1 MEYVCLDL
9 EGVLVPEIWAEV
21 AKFTGEEKFNLT
33 TQDIKNYSELMDM
46 RMGLIEEMNISIRD
60 IYSIVDKI
68 EPFQGAREF
77 IDWARDNFQVTI
89 VSDSFYQLT
98 WPLIRKLG
106 TPSIICHHLEIE
118 EEKLKGYS
126 LRQPENKKRVVQALK
141 ALQYRV
147 FAVGDS
153 YNDIQMLTEADLGVF
168 FQAPKHIR
176 DEYSNISGV
185 ENHTELKKVF
195 SEASEFVKESKVSL

>member
-33 TQDIKNYSELMDM
+33 TQDIKDYSELMDM

-60 IYSIVDKI
+60 IYSVVDKI

-89 VSDSFYQLT
+89 VSDSFYQLA

-106 TPSIICHHLEIE
+106 TPCLLYTSP
-118 EEKLKGYS
+118 S
-126 LRQPENKKRVVQALK
+126 P
-141 ALQYRV
+141 
-147 FAVGDS
+147 
-153 YNDIQMLTEADLGVF
+153 
-168 FQAPKHIR
+168 R
-176 DEYSNISGV
+176 DRS
-185 ENHTELKKVF
+185 
-195 SEASEFVKESKVSL
+195 VSRMPSSA

>member
-9 EGVLVPEIWAEV
+9 EGVLVPEIWSEV

-33 TQDIKNYSELMDM
+33 TQDIKDYSKLMDM
-46 RMGLIEEMNISIRD
+46 RIELVEELNISMKD
-60 IYSIVDKI
+60 ILSVVEKM
-68 EPFQGAREF
+68 EPFPGAKEF

-89 VSDSFYQLT
+89 VSDSFYQLA
-98 WPLIRKLG
+98 WSLIRKLG

-118 EEKLKGYS
+118 GEKLKGYS
-126 LRQPENKKRVVQALK
+126 LRQLENKKRVVQTFKALK
-141 ALQYRV
+141 YRV
-147 FAVGDS
+147 FAAGDS

-176 DEYSNISGV
+176 DEYSNINGV
-185 ENHTELKKVF
+185 ESHAELKKVY
-195 SEASEFVKESKVSL
+195 SEASEFVKGS

>member
-46 RMGLIEEMNISIRD
+46 RMGLIEEMNISIKD
-60 IYSIVDKI
+60 IQSVVDKI
-68 EPFQGAREF
+68 EPFKGAREF

-89 VSDSFYQLT
+89 VSDSFYQLA
-98 WPLIRKLG
+98 WPLIKKLG

-118 EEKLKGYS
+118 GEKLKGYS
-126 LRQPENKKRVVQALK
+126 LRQPENKKRVVQAFK
-141 ALQYRV
+141 ALNYRV
-147 FAVGDS
+147 FAAGDS

-176 DEYSNISGV
+176 DEYGDINGV

-195 SEASEFVKESKVSL
+195 SEASDFVKVS

>member
-21 AKFTGEEKFNLT
+21 AKFTGEEYFNLT
-33 TQDIKNYSELMDM
+33 TQNIKNYSELMDM
-46 RMGLIEEMNISIRD
+46 RMGLIEEMNISIGD
-60 IYSIVDKI
+60 IHSVVDKI

-77 IDWARDNFQVTI
+77 IDWAKDNFQVTI
-89 VSDSFYQLT
+89 VSDSFYQLA

-118 EEKLKGYS
+118 GEKLKGYS
-126 LRQPENKKRVVQALK
+126 LRQPENKKRVVEALK
-141 ALQYRV
+141 ALKYRV
-147 FAVGDS
+147 FAAGDS

-176 DEYSNISGV
+176 DEYSNINGV
-185 ENHTELKKVF
+185 EDHAELKKVF
-195 SEASEFVKESKVSL
+195 SEASEFIKES

>member
-9 EGVLVPEIWAEV
+9 EGVLVPEIWTEV
-21 AKFTGEEKFNLT
+21 AKFTGQEKFNLT
-33 TQDIKNYSELMDM
+33 TQDVKDYSELMDM
-46 RMGLIEEMNISIRD
+46 RMGLVEEMNISIKD
-60 IYSIVDKI
+60 IQSVVDKI
-68 EPFQGAREF
+68 EPFKGAREF

-89 VSDSFYQLT
+89 VSDSFYQLA
-98 WPLIRKLG
+98 WPLIKKLG

-118 EEKLKGYS
+118 GEKLKGYS
-126 LRQPENKKRVVQALK
+126 LRQPENKKRVVQAFK
-141 ALQYRV
+141 ALNYRV
-147 FAVGDS
+147 FAAGDS

-176 DEYSNISGV
+176 DEYGDINGV

-195 SEASEFVKESKVSL
+195 SEASDFVKVS

>member
-46 RMGLIEEMNISIRD
+46 RMSLIEEINISIRD
-60 IYSIVDKI
+60 IHSVVDKI

-89 VSDSFYQLT
+89 VSDSFYQLA

-118 EEKLKGYS
+118 REKLKDYS

-141 ALQYRV
+141 ALKYRV
-147 FAVGDS
+147 FAAGDS
-153 YNDIQMLTEADLGVF
+153 YNDIQMLTEADLGLF

-176 DEYSNISGV
+176 DEYADINGV
-185 ENHTELKKVF
+185 ENYAELKKVF
-195 SEASEFVKESKVSL
+195 SEASEFVKES

>member
-9 EGVLVPEIWAEV
+9 EGVLVPEIWPDV
-21 AKFTGEEKFNLT
+21 AKLTGEDKFNLT

-46 RMGLIEEMNISIRD
+46 RMGLIEEMNITIRD
-60 IYSIVDKI
+60 IHSVVDEI

-89 VSDSFYQLT
+89 VSDSFYQLA

-118 EEKLKGYS
+118 REKLKDYS
-126 LRQPENKKRVVQALK
+126 IRQPENKKRVVQALK
-141 ALQYRV
+141 ALKYRV
-147 FAVGDS
+147 FAAGDS
-153 YNDIQMLTEADLGVF
+153 YNDIQMLTEADLGLF

-176 DEYSNISGV
+176 DEYSDINGV
-185 ENHTELKKVF
+185 DNHTELKKVF

>member
-89 VSDSFYQLT
+89 VSDSFYQLA

-106 TPSIICHHLEIE
+106 TPSIIWHHLEIE
-118 EEKLKGYS
+118 REKLKDYS

-141 ALQYRV
+141 ALKYRV
-147 FAVGDS
+147 FAAGDS
-153 YNDIQMLTEADLGVF
+153 YNDIQMLTEADLGLF

-176 DEYSNISGV
+176 DEYSDINGV
-185 ENHTELKKVF
+185 ENYAELKKVF

>member
-77 IDWARDNFQVTI
+77 IDWA
-89 VSDSFYQLT
+89 
-98 WPLIRKLG
+98 LISSNHRFRFFL
-106 TPSIICHHLEIE
+106 SI
-118 EEKLKGYS
+118 S
-126 LRQPENKKRVVQALK
+126 LAFN
-141 ALQYRV
+141 
-147 FAVGDS
+147 
-153 YNDIQMLTEADLGVF
+153 N
-168 FQAPKHIR
+168 
-176 DEYSNISGV
+176 
-185 ENHTELKKVF
+185 
-195 SEASEFVKESKVSL
+195 

>member
-9 EGVLVPEIWAEV
+9 EGVLVPEIWSEV

-89 VSDSFYQLT
+89 VSDSFYQLA

-118 EEKLKGYS
+118 REKLKDYS

-141 ALQYRV
+141 ALKYRV
-147 FAVGDS
+147 FAAGDS
-153 YNDIQMLTEADLGVF
+153 YNDIQMLTEADLGLF
-168 FQAPKHIR
+168 FQAPRHIR
-176 DEYSNISGV
+176 DEYSDINGV
-185 ENHTELKKVF
+185 ENYAELKKVF
-195 SEASEFVKESKVSL
+195 SEASEFVKES

>member
-21 AKFTGEEKFNLT
+21 AKFTGQEKFNLT
-33 TQDIKNYSELMDM
+33 TQDVKDYSELMDM
-46 RMGLIEEMNISIRD
+46 RMDLVEEMNISIKD
-60 IYSIVDKI
+60 IQSVVDKI
-68 EPFQGAREF
+68 EPFKGAREF

-89 VSDSFYQLT
+89 VSDSFYQLA
-98 WPLIRKLG
+98 WPLIKKLG

-118 EEKLKGYS
+118 GEKLKGYS
-126 LRQPENKKRVVQALK
+126 LRQPENKKRVVQAFK
-141 ALQYRV
+141 ALNYRV
-147 FAVGDS
+147 FAAGDS

-176 DEYSNISGV
+176 DEYGDINGV

-195 SEASEFVKESKVSL
+195 SEASDFVKVS

>member
-21 AKFTGEEKFNLT
+21 AKFTGQEKFNLT
-33 TQDIKNYSELMDM
+33 TQDVKDYSELMDM
-46 RMGLIEEMNISIRD
+46 RMGLVDEMNISIKD
-60 IYSIVDKI
+60 MHSVVDKI

-89 VSDSFYQLT
+89 VSDSFYQLA
-98 WPLIRKLG
+98 WPLIKKLG

-118 EEKLKGYS
+118 GGKLTGYS
-126 LRQPENKKRVVQALK
+126 LRQPQNKKRVVEAFK
-141 ALQYRV
+141 ALNYRV
-147 FAVGDS
+147 FAAGDS

-195 SEASEFVKESKVSL
+195 SEASEFVKVS